1 MSAGTDHDLKV
12 LTERVEMHGDTLSDL
27 DCLTVKQ
34 SRAID
39 GLTRR
44 LAELE
49 RRAAEPTKHEREEPP
64 VVDDEDNQSTAVG
77 LTALEIADLPVG
89 SVVEDKEGRLWNRG
103 DDGDWCS
110 RFSDGIKRHGWLV
123 LHKLHGPVVPAP
135 NYLSVDDL
143 LTARFD
149 VPVVDKHGD
158 RWTRVRHSQQL
169 WRSEHRPLKYV
180 NARDL
185 IPGYGPIRDA
195 DPELSARRPRARLT
209 PAELDAMPTWARVE
223 DHVGNTW
230 DRGDDGKWHRRVTE
244 KAPPVTAHMSSSLTM
259 LRGPIF
265 PSEDFIAVP
274 HPRVPPMRFD
284 RAKFPKPCDMAA
296 GSTVTDRYG
305 WQWTKQADPP
315 GTWKAGANVVT
326 DGLLEKVFGPFSAAT
341 EPARRIYTDVSLRN
355 LNVGARVRSQ
365 NGVVWEKQDDG
376 RWTSDV
382 PLQGRTSGMLWVGH
396 GPVFTLVRE

>member
-12 LTERVEMHGDTLSDL
+12 LTERVEMHGDTLADL
-27 DCLTVKQ
+27 DSLTVKQ

-39 GLTRR
+39 GLTSR

-49 RRAAEPTKHEREEPP
+49 RRLAGPAKHEREEPP

-77 LTALEIADLPVG
+77 LAALEIADLPVG

-103 DDGDWCS
+103 DDGQWCS
-110 RFSDGIKRHGWLV
+110 RLSDGIKRHGWLA
-123 LHKLHGPVVPAP
+123 LHKL
-135 NYLSVDDL
+135 Y
-143 LTARFD
+143 
-149 VPVVDKHGD
+149 
-158 RWTRVRHSQQL
+158 
-169 WRSEHRPLKYV
+169 
-180 NARDL
+180 
-185 IPGYGPIRDA
+185 
-195 DPELSARRPRARLT
+195 
-209 PAELDAMPTWARVE
+209 
-223 DHVGNTW
+223 
-230 DRGDDGKWHRRVTE
+230 
-244 KAPPVTAHMSSSLTM
+244 
-259 LRGPIF
+259 GPIF

-284 RAKFPKPCDMAA
+284 RAKFPKPCDMAV

-326 DGLLEKVFGPFSAAT
+326 DGLLEKVFEPFSAAT
-341 EPARRIYTDVSLRN
+341 EPARRIDSDESLRN

-382 PLQGRTSGMLWVGH
+382 PLPRRTSGTLWVGH

>member
-12 LTERVEMHGDTLSDL
+12 LTERVEMHGDTLADL

-39 GLTRR
+39 DLTRR

-49 RRAAEPTKHEREEPP
+49 RRAAGPTKHEQSA
-64 VVDDEDNQSTAVG
+64 VDDEDNQSTAVG
-77 LTALEIADLPVG
+77 FTALEIADLPVG
-89 SVVEDKEGRLWNRG
+89 SVVEDKEGRLW
-103 DDGDWCS
+103 
-110 RFSDGIKRHGWLV
+110 
-123 LHKLHGPVVPAP
+123 
-135 NYLSVDDL
+135 
-143 LTARFD
+143 
-149 VPVVDKHGD
+149 
-158 RWTRVRHSQQL
+158 
-169 WRSEHRPLKYV
+169 
-180 NARDL
+180 
-185 IPGYGPIRDA
+185 
-195 DPELSARRPRARLT
+195 
-209 PAELDAMPTWARVE
+209 
-223 DHVGNTW
+223 
-230 DRGDDGKWHRRVTE
+230 DRGDDGKWHRRVTDE
-244 KAPPVTAHMSSSLTM
+244 APPITAHMSSSLTM

-265 PSEDFIAVP
+265 PSDDFIAVP

-326 DGLLEKVFGPFSAAT
+326 DGILEKVFGPFSAAT
-341 EPARRIYTDVSLRN
+341 EPARRIDTDESLRN

-376 RWTSDV
+376 RWTNDV
-382 PLQGRTSGMLWVGH
+382 LLQGKTSGMLWVGH